1 MNNKYM
7 SRRLINGFL
16 VISSVTSLALL
27 GLQFLTSALG
37 SPASTAAD
45 MHMDSRLA
53 GGGFYWWTTIVQAC
67 LVLTL
72 VLTALLSLFSLRL
85 SKRLAEADDAC
96 PGVLPVHEAGNLDP
110 LREENL
116 LTRKEEIR
124 NGRFQFQ
131 TIAQTVHGANS
142 QQKT

>member
-37 SPASTAAD
+37 SPASTAVD
-45 MHMDSRLA
+45 TQMDTRLA
-53 GGGFYWWTTIVQAC
+53 GGGFYWWTTIVQAF

-72 VLTALLSLFSLRL
+72 VQTALLSLFSLRL
-85 SKRLAEADDAC
+85 SKRSAEADDAC
-96 PGVLPVHEAGNLDP
+96 PGVVPVHEAGNLDP
-110 LREENL
+110 LQEENL

-124 NGRFQFQ
+124 NERFQFQ
-131 TIAQTVHGANS
+131 SIAQTIRGADS
-142 QQKT
+142 QLKT

>member
-1 MNNKYM
+1 MNKKYM
-7 SRRLINGFL
+7 SQRLINGFL

-37 SPASTAAD
+37 SPTSTAVD

-53 GGGFYWWTTIVQAC
+53 GGGFYWWTTIVQAF

-85 SKRLAEADDAC
+85 SKRPAEADDAC
-96 PGVLPVHEAGNLDP
+96 PSVAPAHEPGSLDP

-124 NGRFQFQ
+124 DGKFQFQ
-131 TIAQTVHGANS
+131 SIAQTIRGANS
-142 QQKT
+142 Q